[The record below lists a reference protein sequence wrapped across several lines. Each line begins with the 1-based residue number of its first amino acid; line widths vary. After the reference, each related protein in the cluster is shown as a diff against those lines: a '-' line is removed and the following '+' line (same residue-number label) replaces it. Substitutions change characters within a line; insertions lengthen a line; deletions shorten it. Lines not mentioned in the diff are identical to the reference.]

1 MGLVYCTSAFT
12 QGGYRAEVG
21 QVFEDTHY
29 LVATYP
35 SNFSDP
41 TDVQMT
47 GPVKIGTAADAFA
60 VKGRYLTSAVTVAV
74 PSITDP
80 DIAKVDVDISS
91 AGSLVFVAAV
101 GDDVR
106 AVPQGTIVD
115 KARLQNA
122 YVVGNDS
129 IRMVF
134 GSEGGN
140 VTGENNSFKF
150 LIEDLT

>member
-1 MGLVYCTSAFT
+1 MGLVYCNEAFS

-35 SNFSDP
+35 TKFSDP
-41 TDVQMT
+41 ADVQMT

-60 VKGRYLTSAVTVAV
+60 VKGRYLTSAVAVDV

-91 AGSLVFVAAV
+91 AGSLVFAAAL
-101 GDDVR
+101 GDAVY
-106 AVPQGTIVD
+106 AVPQGTIVAN
-115 KARLQNA
+115 ARLQNS
-122 YVVGNDS
+122 YVIGADS

-140 VTGENNSFKF
+140 VTGEANSFKF